1 MMAATPL
8 ASVEDL
14 AGWLGEP
21 IADDADKKRAGWLLR
36 RASSLVNE
44 EADRIRDP
52 WTAATVPPGVQEIVL
67 SCAARA
73 YDNPEGWTGERLDD
87 WMGTGK
93 KVDEAGLFLTATER
107 RALLAYAPSGP
118 SGVGILRTTREV
130 WPPATLNSAPYTFAE
145 WERP

>member
-1 MMAATPL
+1 MAAAPL

-14 AGWLGEP
+14 AGWLGEDISEP
-21 IADDADKKRAGWLLR
+21 ADVKRAGWLLR

-44 EADRIRDP
+44 EADRIRSP
-52 WTAATVPPGVQEIVL
+52 WTVDDVPPGVQEIVL
-67 SCAARA
+67 SCASRA

-107 RALLAYAPSGP
+107 RALLAYQPSGP
-118 SGVGILRTTREV
+118 SGIGILRTTREV
-130 WPPATLNSAPYTFAE
+130 WPPATLATAPYSFDE
-145 WERP
+145 WVQP

>member
-1 MMAATPL
+1 MAAAPL

-21 IADDADKKRAGWLLR
+21 IADDADKGRAGWLLR

-44 EADRIRDP
+44 EADRVRNP
-52 WTAATVPPGVQEIVL
+52 WTAETVPAGVQEIVL

-130 WPPATLNSAPYTFAE
+130 WPPVSLNAAPYAFDE
-145 WERP
+145 CVQP